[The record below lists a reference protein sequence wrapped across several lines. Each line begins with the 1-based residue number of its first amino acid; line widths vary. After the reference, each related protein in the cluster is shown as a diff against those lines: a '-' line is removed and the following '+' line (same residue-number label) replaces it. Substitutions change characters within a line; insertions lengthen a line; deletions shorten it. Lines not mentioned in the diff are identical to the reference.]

1 MFGWGEICGNR
12 CSDQKQL
19 AWKCLKARLHD
30 VCSVTVVS
38 DLNAAYVS
46 VGKTKGGNM
55 GKTKVCWRRD
65 FWKVNGH
72 VGRRPLTFCRGQVKR
87 LGANK
92 WAGHPALQAHVIVR
106 GEASDKGGKNDW
118 HLQDATFIP
127 WLSIFL
133 QLVARREWQQPT
145 DNSFSIQSN
154 TKTLNNT

>member
-1 MFGWGEICGNR
+1 MQWSKAVSLKVPKGKITW
-12 CSDQKQL
+12 
-19 AWKCLKARLHD
+19 CLQRD
-30 VCSVTVVS
+30 CSVRS
-38 DLNAAYVS
+38 QCCLCFSWKN
-46 VGKTKGGNM
+46 KRRKHM